1 MALVL
6 VVRTTG
12 NGVQMKPFRVM
23 KQSNIFHLHPFQ
35 NRSNMTVFERGFC
48 RCNRSAAKPQP
59 KRLTTKARR
68 HEGLSSGSLPAVSF
82 ANSTLKKCKKQNL
95 ILHSFLTF
103 CFLHFFRV
111 ILRASNDPD
120 LCAFVSLWSNL

>member
-1 MALVL
+1 MNQPQ
-6 VVRTTG
+6 RPG
-12 NGVQMKPFRVM
+12 E
-23 KQSNIFHLHPFQ
+23 H
-35 NRSNMTVFERGFC
+35 
-48 RCNRSAAKPQP
+48 SAAKPQP

-68 HEGLSSGSLPAVSF
+68 HQGLSSGSLPAVRE

-111 ILRASNDPD
+111 ILRAGNDPD
-120 LCAFVSLWSNL
+120 LCVFVVKFIAQKNNKMTVSTAKN